1 MHEPQA
7 ILLNGV
13 YGVGKTTVL
22 VEMADRME
30 AAGLR
35 YAALDL
41 DWLAWAWPGDDADGD
56 EHPTASPLLLEHLA
70 LIVGNLRR
78 RGNDRYVLAG
88 AVMRTHE
95 WHAIRDTM
103 GMPIRL
109 VHLTAAPAALRARL
123 AAGPTTGRLA
133 DAQRTEAWL
142 AGSGDDEPVPDLV
155 IANDGPIVGTATA
168 ILAWTGWLASAHAG
182 AS

>member
-78 RGNDRYVLAG
+78 RGNDRYA
-88 AVMRTHE
+88 
-95 WHAIRDTM
+95 
-103 GMPIRL
+103 
-109 VHLTAAPAALRARL
+109 
-123 AAGPTTGRLA
+123 
-133 DAQRTEAWL
+133 L
-142 AGSGDDEPVPDLV
+142 AGSVASGEELSLLRTTLAMPLRVVVLTAPLEVVRKRLGAEPTSGRTADLARTETWANRGAGPDQVPADLV
-155 IANDGPIVGTATA
+155 VANDRPVADVADEILVG
-168 ILAWTGWLASAHAG
+168 LGWLD
-182 AS
+182 